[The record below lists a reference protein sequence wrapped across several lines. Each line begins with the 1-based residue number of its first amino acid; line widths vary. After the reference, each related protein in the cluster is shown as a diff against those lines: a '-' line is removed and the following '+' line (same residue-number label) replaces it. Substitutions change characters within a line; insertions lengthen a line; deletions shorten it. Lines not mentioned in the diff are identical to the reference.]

1 MSLSDA
7 DSPYNTTNSLM
18 GTAQFSS
25 IVGKVI
31 AGEMRDDQKDKLK
44 AVVKS
49 AHDRG
54 IGVRLWDTPSWP
66 VRWRNKVWMGLVECG
81 VDLLNVDD
89 VWAAADVKW

>member
-1 MSLSDA
+1 MSLSDP
-7 DSPYNTTNSLM
+7 DTPYNTANSLM

-25 IVGKVI
+25 IVGMVS
-31 AGEMRDDQKDKLK
+31 AGEMSEAQKGKLK

-66 VRWRNKVWMGLVECG
+66 VRWRDRVWRDLVECG

-89 VWAAADVKW
+89 VWAAAEMRW